1 MSLKDKFIEYSYKQ
15 KDKDEF
21 CIKDEIDFKYM
32 DSLSAAMLIK
42 NKLGTK
48 IMLWVS
54 FVLIIFLFVWAYFS
68 EIDALTRGQG
78 KVIPTHQ
85 IQVIQNLE
93 GGIVSEILVED
104 GQNVK
109 KGDILIRIDDTG
121 FISTYAESSLK
132 FNELEAKALR
142 LQAESTGEPFIISEE
157 IRKKSPTLIGHEESL
172 YKTNLEQLENNINIY
187 KRRLT
192 QKQNERDEAVA
203 KLKQLKTNYQLISK
217 EVALMEPL
225 VEKKLVSEVEF
236 LQLKREES
244 SLSGEIEAIKL
255 SLPRLLS
262 IQEEQ
267 QNNIKEVELKFRNTA
282 KEAFNETRAEMS
294 RISETNVAKK
304 DRVNRTLVRSPV
316 DGTIKQLL
324 INTVGGVVKPGMD
337 IVEIVPIRD
346 KLLVEAKVRPSDI
359 AFLYPGQKAI
369 VKFSA
374 YDFAVYGSLE
384 GVLTHISADT
394 IVDEVDKQ
402 SYYLVKIKTN
412 KSYLGSEKNKLNVMV
427 GMTADVDI
435 VTGKKT
441 ILSYILKPIFRA
453 TQNVW
458 SER

>member
-1 MSLKDKFIEYSYKQ
+1 MNLKDKFIRYAYKQ
-15 KDKDEF
+15 KDENEF
-21 CIKDEIDFKYM
+21 RIKDENDFKYM
-32 DSLSAAMLIK
+32 DSVSAAMLVK

-54 FVLIIFLFVWAYFS
+54 FFFIISLFVWAYFS
-68 EIDALTRGQG
+68 KIDALTRGQG

-104 GQNVK
+104 GQSVK
-109 KGDILIRIDDTG
+109 KGDILIRIDDTS

-142 LQAESTGEPFIISEE
+142 LEAESTGKPFLIGKE
-157 IRKKSPTLIGHEESL
+157 IKEKSPTLIAHEESL

-187 KRRLT
+187 KHRLA
-192 QKQNERDEAVA
+192 QKQNERAEALA
-203 KLKQLKTNYQLISK
+203 KLKQLKTNYQLIAK
-217 EVALMEPL
+217 EVALTEPL
-225 VEKKLVSEVEF
+225 VKKKLVSEVEF
-236 LQLKREES
+236 LQLKRTES
-244 SLSGEIEAIKL
+244 SLQGEMEAIEL

-267 QNNIKEVELKFRNTA
+267 ENNIKEVVLKFRNTA
-282 KEAFNETRAEMS
+282 KEIFNETRAEMS
-294 RISETNVAKK
+294 RIGETNIAKK
-304 DRVNRTLVRSPV
+304 DKVNRTLVRSPV

-337 IVEIVPIRD
+337 IVEIVPMRD
-346 KLLVEAKVRPSDI
+346 NLLVEAKIRPSDI

-412 KSYLGSEKNKLNVMV
+412 KSYLGTPENKLNVIV
-427 GMTADVDI
+427 GMTTDVDI
-435 VTGKKT
+435 VTGEKT

-453 TQNVW
+453 TQNVL

>member
-21 CIKDEIDFKYM
+21 CIKDETDFKYM

-54 FVLIIFLFVWAYFS
+54 FFLIISLFVWAYFS

-121 FISTYAESSLK
+121 FISNYTESSLK

-142 LQAESTGEPFIISEE
+142 LKAESTGESFIISDE
-157 IRKKSPTLIGHEESL
+157 IRKKSPTLIEHEESL

-187 KRRLT
+187 KHRLA

-217 EVALMEPL
+217 EVALTEPL

-236 LQLKREES
+236 LQLKRTQS
-244 SLSGEIEAIKL
+244 TLKGEMEAIQL

-282 KEAFNETRAEMS
+282 KEVFNETRAEMS

-337 IVEIVPIRD
+337 IVEIVPMRD